1 MRYLCDI
8 LYCDEGKKVKMCY
21 MIAENILSLYFD
33 VYENDPQDIKQI
45 NHFLYDKGD
54 YDKVFIVL
62 KNLLKKYSGK
72 ETRLNKFSD
81 EQFSSTN

>member
-45 NHFLYDKGD
+45 NHFLYDKCD

-62 KNLLKKYSGK
+62 KNVLKKFMERK
-72 ETRLNKFSD
+72 QR
-81 EQFSSTN
+81 

>member
-54 YDKVFIVL
+54 YDKILIVL
-62 KNLLKKYSGK
+62 KNLLKKSMERK
-72 ETRLNKFSD
+72 QR
-81 EQFSSTN
+81 

>member
-62 KNLLKKYSGK
+62 KNVLKKSMERK
-72 ETRLNKFSD
+72 QR
-81 EQFSSTN
+81 

>member
-1 MRYLCDI
+1 
-8 LYCDEGKKVKMCY
+8 

-62 KNLLKKYSGK
+62 KNVLKKFMERKQRWKG
-72 ETRLNKFSD
+72 F
-81 EQFSSTN
+81 

>member
-21 MIAENILSLYFD
+21 MVAENILSLYFD

-62 KNLLKKYSGK
+62 KNLLKKSMERK
-72 ETRLNKFSD
+72 QR
-81 EQFSSTN
+81 

>member
-21 MIAENILSLYFD
+21 VIAENILSLYFD

-62 KNLLKKYSGK
+62 KNVLKKFMERK
-72 ETRLNKFSD
+72 QR
-81 EQFSSTN
+81 

>member
-62 KNLLKKYSGK
+62 KNVLKKFMERK
-72 ETRLNKFSD
+72 QR
-81 EQFSSTN
+81 

>member
-21 MIAENILSLYFD
+21 MIAENILSLYVD

-62 KNLLKKYSGK
+62 KNVLKKFMERK
-72 ETRLNKFSD
+72 QR
-81 EQFSSTN
+81 

>member
-8 LYCDEGKKVKMCY
+8 LYCDEGKKVKMCH

-33 VYENDPQDIKQI
+33 VYENDLQDIKQI

-62 KNLLKKYSGK
+62 KNVLKKSMERK
-72 ETRLNKFSD
+72 QR
-81 EQFSSTN
+81 

>member
-54 YDKVFIVL
+54 YDKVLIVL
-62 KNLLKKYSGK
+62 KNLLKKSMERK
-72 ETRLNKFSD
+72 QR
-81 EQFSSTN
+81 

>member
-1 MRYLCDI
+1 
-8 LYCDEGKKVKMCY
+8 

-54 YDKVFIVL
+54 YDKVLIVL
-62 KNLLKKYSGK
+62 KNLLKKSMERK
-72 ETRLNKFSD
+72 QR
-81 EQFSSTN
+81 

>member
-1 MRYLCDI
+1 MRYLYDI

-62 KNLLKKYSGK
+62 KNVLKKFMERK
-72 ETRLNKFSD
+72 QR
-81 EQFSSTN
+81 

>member
-62 KNLLKKYSGK
+62 KNLLKKSMERK
-72 ETRLNKFSD
+72 QR
-81 EQFSSTN
+81 

>member
-62 KNLLKKYSGK
+62 KNVLKKFIERK
-72 ETRLNKFSD
+72 QR
-81 EQFSSTN
+81 

>member
-1 MRYLCDI
+1 
-8 LYCDEGKKVKMCY
+8 MCY

-54 YDKVFIVL
+54 YDKVLIVL
-62 KNLLKKYSGK
+62 KNLLKKSMERK
-72 ETRLNKFSD
+72 QR
-81 EQFSSTN
+81 

>member
-21 MIAENILSLYFD
+21 MVAENILSLYFD

-62 KNLLKKYSGK
+62 KNVLKKFMERK
-72 ETRLNKFSD
+72 QR
-81 EQFSSTN
+81 

>member
-45 NHFLYDKGD
+45 NHLLYDKGD

-62 KNLLKKYSGK
+62 KNVLKKFMERK
-72 ETRLNKFSD
+72 QR
-81 EQFSSTN
+81 

>member
-45 NHFLYDKGD
+45 NHFLYYKGD

-62 KNLLKKYSGK
+62 KNVLKKFMERK
-72 ETRLNKFSD
+72 QR
-81 EQFSSTN
+81 

>member
-45 NHFLYDKGD
+45 NLSSRE
-54 YDKVFIVL
+54 KVVL
-62 KNLLKKYSGK
+62 L
-72 ETRLNKFSD
+72 
-81 EQFSSTN
+81 